1 MVQECFYK
9 YGVMI
14 LEETFPMFASR
25 LFLWRGKILPL
36 LPLDVKTPASPH
48 WLKVMVNGLN
58 IAERQVFKVDKA
70 PYTAN
75 DNMQILLTVSNNME
89 HVIKCLN

>member
-1 MVQECFYK
+1 
-9 YGVMI
+9 
-14 LEETFPMFASR
+14 
-25 LFLWRGKILPL
+25 
-36 LPLDVKTPASPH
+36 
-48 WLKVMVNGLN
+48 MVNGLN